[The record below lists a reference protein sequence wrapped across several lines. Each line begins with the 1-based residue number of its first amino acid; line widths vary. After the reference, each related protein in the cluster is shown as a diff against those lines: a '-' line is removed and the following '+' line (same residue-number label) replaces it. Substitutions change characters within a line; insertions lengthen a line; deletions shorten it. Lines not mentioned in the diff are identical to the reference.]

1 MNLAQELVANRK
13 KITEA
18 NIAEKQSY
26 GVRAKRSIGDP
37 TVKKNL
43 RTKEV
48 PQELARKSPEL
59 PGLGK
64 VSRRKTDNPLVKEL
78 LANGEVIG
86 TATDT
91 RKEKRCWTITINGKT
106 IECHTISKGIR
117 QYGAQS

>member
-13 KITEA
+13 TIAEA
-18 NIAEKQSY
+18 NNAEKRSY
-26 GVRAKRSIGDP
+26 GVKVEAAVGDLK
-37 TVKKNL
+37 VKKNL
-43 RTKEV
+43 RTREV

-86 TATDT
+86 EAVDT